1 MSSETARTTRSPGAR
16 RLVIGLVA
24 AMLVAGCGSA
34 DDVPATKPR
43 GESVTDRGQLV
54 QVHFSRPGD
63 AEGESYGV
71 EMDVV
76 AHGADQSRTKLELL
90 VSGRVDE
97 SIMVVRDGNRALLYD
112 PKTEAGYTLMEAA
125 DEHPEDLPWESSPL
139 DPNSDDFQEACPD
152 ADPAGTKRI
161 LGREAVGYACT
172 WKGPDEGMD
181 QPAKLWLDKAT
192 RMLLEYGAMK
202 ATEFAL
208 DPEIDEKTFSTKPP
222 AGADVDVVKAT
233 GKGPPPPDQEEPA
246 PEDALATIAS
256 TSPIPIYYLGPE
268 FEGMALSE
276 VAIFDDVSGSEV
288 EGDMSI
294 DDGQSL
300 VLFYGEDFQMST
312 TRFVPD
318 HYRNSEGCSRLQ
330 PLRSVPTVEQ
340 SDAVSLIS
348 ADLVIWLAVVNPR
361 QAAPAA
367 AALVEVGKEP
377 TASDLPA
384 PPARNV
390 ALIDHA
396 CGAKPGD
403 HGKVSED

>member
-1 MSSETARTTRSPGAR
+1 
-16 RLVIGLVA
+16 
-24 AMLVAGCGSA
+24 
-34 DDVPATKPR
+34 
-43 GESVTDRGQLV
+43 
-54 QVHFSRPGD
+54 
-63 AEGESYGV
+63 
-71 EMDVV
+71 
-76 AHGADQSRTKLELL
+76 
-90 VSGRVDE
+90 
-97 SIMVVRDGNRALLYD
+97 
-112 PKTEAGYTLMEAA
+112 MEAA

-152 ADPAGTKRI
+152 ADPAGSKTI

-172 WKGPDEGMD
+172 WKGPAEGMD
-181 QPAKLWLDKAT
+181 QPEKLWLDKAT

-233 GKGPPPPDQEEPA
+233 GKGPPPPDEEEPA

-403 HGKVSED
+403 HGMLRGLGEQCANIDTHRGASCRQVRCPTLSASAELPVRCTRWRLAAGHHLRLPGPDAGRASCRENAPRLNVRIWLPSVSTGGSRARFWFRVRGRL